1 MRFAGLLALAVL
13 LPVSAQAENP
23 PALTA
28 YTISHDTIYP
38 AATSESNLATTTAID
53 IAFSEP
59 VKASI
64 KIRASSGAIVKSL
77 YTSSSVTNPAP
88 KIWDGTNTAG
98 TPVDAG
104 TYTVLIA
111 ATSTSTSLA
120 MSDSSK
126 TVVVALVPSDSGTS
140 DTDLSSDTA
149 DPQPPASSGSGTPEY
164 LPIPT
169 LHLIESVPRTVSSG
183 ADVAFS
189 AVVYDGRGNKRD
201 DVVVTWSFGDG
212 MRRVGA
218 SVYHQYYSPGEYL
231 AVVRATT
238 PDGGAVQEEVIMT
251 VKDASI
257 RISAVS
263 ARGIALTNRDTRT
276 LDLSLWRVVS
286 GGQEFRIPE
295 DTHILAGRTIF
306 FSPHVTG
313 LPVAETASLLY
324 PSGEVAASYPETP
337 VMRAETSAQPPA
349 PVVSYKQVQKVEPIT
364 STRTDVQSYEETG
377 LAPTAATELAAV
389 GAALPES
396 SSSPAAGVFK
406 SPWTLGL
413 LGVMA
418 TAAAAFI
425 LL

>member
-38 AATSESNLATTTAID
+38 AATSESSLATTTAID
-53 IAFSEP
+53 VAFSEP

-104 TYTVLIA
+104 TYTVLIT
-111 ATSTSTSLA
+111 ATSTATSLA

-149 DPQPPASSGSGTPEY
+149 DPQPPTSSGSGTPEY

-169 LHLIESVPRTVSSG
+169 LRINTDGTRIVSSS
-183 ADVAFS
+183 ADAAFS

-201 DVVVTWSFGDG
+201 DAVVTWSFGDG
-212 MRRVGA
+212 TRKTGA
-218 SVYHQYYSPGEYL
+218 SVFHGYYEAGDYL
-231 AVVRATT
+231 AIVHAVTS
-238 PDGGAVQEEVIMT
+238 DGGDAQKEVFVT
-251 VKDASI
+251 VKDVRIKIEAASS
-257 RISAVS
+257 RGVAV
-263 ARGIALTNRDTRT
+263 TNRDSRV
-276 LDLSLWRVVS
+276 LDLSHWRLSV
-286 GGQEFRIPE
+286 GGQEFKIPE
-295 DTHILAGRTIF
+295 DTHILAGRTIL
-306 FSPHVTG
+306 FSPRVTG
-313 LPVAETASLLY
+313 LPGVEIAALLY

-337 VMRAETSAQPPA
+337 VKRAETSAQPPA
-349 PVVSYKQVQKVEPIT
+349 PLVSYKQVQKVEPIT